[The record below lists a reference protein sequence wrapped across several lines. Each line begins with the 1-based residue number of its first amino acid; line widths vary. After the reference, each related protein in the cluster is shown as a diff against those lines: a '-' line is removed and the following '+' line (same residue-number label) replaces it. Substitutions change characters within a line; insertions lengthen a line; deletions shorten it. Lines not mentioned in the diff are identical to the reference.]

1 MKTSTFFNPYYN
13 KAKVNSIMIMSSEGV
28 ILDVNEAFTK
38 NFGYS
43 NKSIQGKNFSILF
56 NEGDRANK
64 LPQLELQN
72 LAAYGQADDE
82 NYVVSKN
89 GLEVWTIGESMSVT
103 GGDGVNY
110 IVKDIVNLQTTT
122 QMKFFLNNTEE
133 LLERIFES
141 KDIAIMVLNSSMKII
156 KANGAFIQLFEI
168 SIPPLAGSRLSDL
181 NHPFW
186 VNAEIKKEISNI
198 IVNNQPL
205 RQREF
210 LLETR
215 LGEKKKLKF
224 DSQTIDSK
232 AGTGRKFFLMID
244 Q

>member
-1 MKTSTFFNPYYN
+1 
-13 KAKVNSIMIMSSEGV
+13 MSSEGV
-28 ILDVNEAFTK
+28 VLDVNSAFTK

-43 NKSIQGKNFSILF
+43 NESIQGENFSILF

-72 LAAYGQADDE
+72 VAAYGQADDE

-89 GLEVWTIGESMSVT
+89 GLEVLTIGESMSVT
-103 GGDGVNY
+103 GGDGGNY
-110 IVKDIVNLQTTT
+110 IVKDIVNLQTTK

-141 KDIAIMVLNSSMKII
+141 TKDIAILVLDGSMKII
-156 KANGAFIQLFEI
+156 KANRAFLQLFEI

-181 NHPFW
+181 HHPFW
-186 VNAEIKKEISNI
+186 LNAEIKKEISNI

-210 LLETR
+210 VLETK

-232 AGTGRKFFLMID
+232 AGMGRKFFLMID
-244 Q
+244 LLTDR

>member
-1 MKTSTFFNPYYN
+1 
-13 KAKVNSIMIMSSEGV
+13 MIMSSEGV

-110 IVKDIVNLQTTT
+110 IVKDIVNLQTTN

-156 KANGAFIQLFEI
+156 KANCAFLQLFDI
-168 SIPPLAGSRLSDL
+168 SIPPLAGSR
-181 NHPFW
+181 
-186 VNAEIKKEISNI
+186 VC
-198 IVNNQPL
+198 
-205 RQREF
+205 
-210 LLETR
+210 LEQFP
-215 LGEKKKLKF
+215 G
-224 DSQTIDSK
+224 
-232 AGTGRKFFLMID
+232 GN
-244 Q
+244 